1 MLPHG
6 PVLYSISKKNYSY
19 LRISHVMVGGG
30 GLCGL
35 EPCLYSG
42 SAHKIEYLIE
52 YYLNVNDLN
61 LNLYY

>member
-19 LRISHVMVGGG
+19 LQISQVMGG

-35 EPCLYSG
+35 EPCLHSG
-42 SAHKIEYLIE
+42 SAHEIEYLIE
-52 YYLNVNDLN
+52 YYLIVDEINI
-61 LNLYY
+61 NLYY